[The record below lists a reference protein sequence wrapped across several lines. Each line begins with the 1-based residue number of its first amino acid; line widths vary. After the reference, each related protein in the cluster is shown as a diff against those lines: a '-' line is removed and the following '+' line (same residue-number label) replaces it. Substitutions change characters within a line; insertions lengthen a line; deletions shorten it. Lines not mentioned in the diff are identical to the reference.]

1 MRIQIILLFLLLILN
16 ACNKD
21 QEKLPIQEAKMIDI
35 LVDVHL
41 AEAAMQE
48 LSSVIRDSIGEVYYG
63 QIFEIHGITEEDF
76 NKTLFLIK
84 QDPKDMDRIY
94 KDVLAKLDKKMEET
108 K

>member
-1 MRIQIILLFLLLILN
+1 MRIHIILLFLLLILN

-21 QEKLPIQEAKMIDI
+21 QEKLPIQEEKMIDI

-63 QIFEIHGITEEDF
+63 QIFEIHDITEEDF

-84 QDPKDMDRIY
+84 QDPKHMDRIY